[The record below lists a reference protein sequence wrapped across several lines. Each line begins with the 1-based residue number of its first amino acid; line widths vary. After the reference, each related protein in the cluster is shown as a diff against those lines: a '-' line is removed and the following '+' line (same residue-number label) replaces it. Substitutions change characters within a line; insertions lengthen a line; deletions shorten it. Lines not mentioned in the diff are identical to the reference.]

1 MKGSQNT
8 MTNYIQLRIDQA
20 LEKLEFPHSVSRA
33 SLMEAVL
40 IIAQDLGY
48 EDALEAVEQA
58 HLSLVQE
65 SKSTDIIER
74 RNSS

>member
-1 MKGSQNT
+1 
-8 MTNYIQLRIDQA
+8 MTNYAQLRLDQA
-20 LEKLEFPHSVSRA
+20 LENLEFPHTVSRA
-33 SLMEAVL
+33 TLMEAIV
-40 IIAQDLGY
+40 IIARDLGY